1 MLRSFRMPALAL
13 GLFLCLSAVASANG
27 YLVTSCTDP
36 LGQPNAAVG
45 WVPFS
50 TPGGVTA
57 NTCAGAN
64 GSLLA
69 ALPDA
74 SPPSNATANWKF
86 DAPPGTSIVRVTAR
100 RTTLGLS
107 TGPPPQPKD
116 VSYYLAASGGQVLED
131 CTPAPLNSSCIADLT
146 APLDK
151 QGLSASYV
159 EMRVLCQNA
168 GANCTRKLSVAATH
182 LWVTLT
188 DSQAPAIAN
197 TRVIDDGDVSGV
209 LRVGF
214 DAADVGG
221 GLYRTLVKVDGKIA
235 QATALG
241 PIPCA
246 DVNPSDADPYQFNVP
261 VPCPPLVKGTAA
273 AIDVRKL
280 KPGPHGVEV
289 LVEDAAGNQ
298 TTVYGP
304 VEFPKSNIVTGSAVE
319 RAEALTG
326 HLRMWFVRSK
336 SRGRRSYTSTFGN
349 RVVTRGVLR
358 TSKGRGIVGARIDV
372 YHIRSD
378 GRRRLV
384 KTGLKSRAKGAL
396 TLILPNNVDTRT
408 LEFAYRAVRPGPITS
423 RQRLRL
429 TVRTKTGRVYHRNG
443 KS

>member
-13 GLFLCLSAVASANG
+13 GLFLVLPAVASANG

-64 GSLLA
+64 GSLQA
-69 ALPDA
+69 RLPDPK
-74 SPPSNATANWKF
+74 PPSNATANWRF

-100 RTTLGLS
+100 RTTAGLA
-107 TGPPPQPKD
+107 G
-116 VSYYLAASGGQVLED
+116 
-131 CTPAPLNSSCIADLT
+131 PAPQLNDISYQMTGSNGQPLEECLVKVTSAPCNDLT
-146 APLDK
+146 GSIDR
-151 QGLSASYV
+151 QGLSSTFV
-159 EMRVLCQNA
+159 MFRVLCTEA
-168 GANCTRKLSVAATH
+168 GGTCNRALSVEATH
-182 LWVTLT
+182 MWVTLE
-188 DSQAPAIAN
+188 DPAAPAVAN
-197 TRVIDDGDVSGV
+197 VRVLDDGDTSGV
-209 LRVGF
+209 LRVDF

-221 GLYRTLVKVDGKIA
+221 GLYRTIVKVDGKIA
-235 QATALG
+235 QASPLG

-246 DVNPSDADPYQFNVP
+246 DVNPSDTDPYQFNVP

-289 LVEDAAGNQ
+289 AVEDAAGNQ
-298 TTVYGP
+298 TTVFGP
-304 VEFPKSNIVTGSAVE
+304 VEFPKANIVTGSAVE

-326 HLRMWFVRSK
+326 RLRMWFVKAK
-336 SRGRRSYTSTFGN
+336 SSDRRRYTSTFGN

-358 TSKGRGIVGARIDV
+358 TRKGRGIVGARIDV

-429 TVRTKTGRVYHRNG
+429 TVRTRSGRVYHRNG

>member
-1 MLRSFRMPALAL
+1 MLRSFRMSALAL
-13 GLFLCLSAVASANG
+13 GLFLVAPAVASANQ

-36 LGQPNAAVG
+36 LGQPNAAAG
-45 WVPFS
+45 WLAFS

-57 NTCAGAN
+57 NTCTTAN
-64 GSLLA
+64 GALTA
-69 ALPDA
+69 TLPDA
-74 SPPSNATANWKF
+74 RPPSNATANWRF
-86 DAPPGTSIVRVTAR
+86 EAPPGTSIVRVTGR
-100 RTTLGLS
+100 RTTAGLVGPNTQQRDIS
-107 TGPPPQPKD
+107 YLMTG
-116 VSYYLAASGGQVLED
+116 SGGQVLEE
-131 CTPAPLNSSCIADLT
+131 CTPQAAGSSCTADL
-146 APLDK
+146 AGSIDK
-151 QGLSASYV
+151 QGLSTTFVVFRA
-159 EMRVLCQNA
+159 LCTEA
-168 GANCTRKLSVAATH
+168 GATCTRPLTVSATH
-182 LWVTLT
+182 MWVTLA
-188 DSQAPAIAN
+188 DAAGPVVAN
-197 TRVIDDGDVSGV
+197 PRVVDDGDTSGV

-221 GLYRTLVKVDGKIA
+221 GLYRTLVKVDGRIA
-235 QATALG
+235 QAIPLG
-241 PIPCA
+241 AMPCA

-261 VPCPPLVKGTAA
+261 VPCPPLVKSAAA

-280 KPGPHGVEV
+280 KPGPHGVEIA
-289 LVEDAAGNQ
+289 VEDAAGNQ

-304 VEFPKSNIVTGSAVE
+304 VEFPKSNLVTGSSVE

-326 HLRMWFVRSK
+326 RLRMWFVKAK
-336 SRGRRSYTSTFGN
+336 SGNRRSYTSTFRH

-358 TSKGRGIVGARIDV
+358 TRKGRGIVGARIDV

-429 TVRTKTGRVYHRNG
+429 KVLTKSGRVYHRNG